1 MRFCTCLL
9 AAVFIFSF
17 QSVAQEMPVH
27 APPRSISTTGESIV
41 YVVPDEVIVNFGVQT
56 FDPSLDKAKNQN
68 DEQSTRLLKAI
79 KSLGVE
85 DKHVK
90 TDTLNVEIRYENN
103 RRGIEGYET
112 RRIYSITLKDT
123 KLLERLIDSGLKNGA
138 NLLYGFEFKTSE
150 LRKHRDQARK
160 MAIKAAKEKA
170 IALAGELDM
179 KIGKPRTISEG
190 SIGYFGRSFN
200 GNMYANTSQNAVQTA
215 VGGGEGGETLPLGQ
229 MAVQAS
235 VSVTF
240 DLE

>member
-9 AAVFIFSF
+9 SAVFIFSF

-27 APPRSISTTGESIV
+27 APPRSISITGESIV

-103 RRGIEGYET
+103 RRAIEGYET

-150 LRKHRDQARK
+150 LRKHCDQARK

-179 KIGKPRTISEG
+179 KIGKPRTIGEG

-215 VGGGEGGETLPLGQ
+215 VGGGEGGETIPLGQ